1 MTARPKLVLIRLM
14 VPLFQTKK
22 VDTLDMVK
30 CYLTYF
36 VLFVAEYI
44 KKPWAHVIRG
54 FLNEEDVAAC
64 KEFLLAEQ
72 DAMFPHSES
81 FGESHMFN

>member
-1 MTARPKLVLIRLM
+1 MQ
-14 VPLFQTKK
+14 FQTKK
-22 VDTLDMVK
+22 VHTLDMVK
-30 CYLTYF
+30 CYLTDV
-36 VLFVAEYI
+36 VLWVAEYI

-72 DAMFPHSES
+72 DDMFPHCQS
-81 FGESHMFN
+81 FN